1 MCLVWNFKRA
11 NIASIKSAIYVV
23 NVKFLLSNKSVLEQV
38 SIFNKRLMIF
48 FSNYISNKFVTIHG
62 KSHKFK
68 TTKLLLITK
77 SLYIGNKKFTNH
89 NK

>member
-23 NVKFLLSNKSVLEQV
+23 LVKFLLSNKSVLEQV

-48 FSNYISNKFVTIHG
+48 FPIIFQ
-62 KSHKFK
+62 
-68 TTKLLLITK
+68 
-77 SLYIGNKKFTNH
+77 TNLQPFMAKVI
-89 NK
+89 NLKQQNFY

>member
-48 FSNYISNKFVTIHG
+48 FSNYIPNKFVTIHG
-62 KSHKFK
+62 KSSP
-68 TTKLLLITK
+68 KLTEKIEVINLK
-77 SLYIGNKKFTNH
+77 QQNFY
-89 NK
+89 